1 MDEGLLLEED
11 EPVEGG
17 EEDDGQKH
25 VGEIPR
31 RGNHEL
37 GQAPQVHCHLTRPAA
52 PPTRNVFT
60 LAKNVSSLQ
69 CTIFPDTARK
79 LANSVQGSR
88 VSPFRLKN
96 FFAYKRNKANLD
108 PFHLCFTISL

>member
-1 MDEGLLLEED
+1 MILSARFLCLVRAGQHGVHKGLLLEED

-52 PPTRNVFT
+52 TPTQNVLT
-60 LAKNVSSLQ
+60 QTK
-69 CTIFPDTARK
+69 
-79 LANSVQGSR
+79 
-88 VSPFRLKN
+88 
-96 FFAYKRNKANLD
+96 
-108 PFHLCFTISL
+108 